1 MVRPAGRVPGFSSTL
16 RVGPGSSVPSFNSL
30 PEDPERQGATCA
42 PCSYG
47 DGVGDGD
54 GLACGGGVRR
64 GFSVGVGV
72 CCGVGAGDAL
82 GSGVGSGVATS
93 VGLGVGVATSVGLG
107 VGVAT
112 WVGSGGG
119 AWVGPGVTTT
129 IPGVGLAGRGDVV
142 GATVCA
148 GVGVTSG
155 AMVAPPVNTGSCATS
170 WEAAKTNAAP
180 SSATVTIV
188 RTRVPVV
195 RIAPRRTWVR
205 RSASQ
210 ERCSWRR
217 RWSARAARMTR

>member
-1 MVRPAGRVPGFSSTL
+1 MRFL
-16 RVGPGSSVPSFNSL
+16 YNSL
-30 PEDPERQGATCA
+30 PEGPERQGAPCT

-47 DGVGDGD
+47 DGMGDGD
-54 GLACGGGVRR
+54 GLAWGGGVRR

-72 CCGVGAGDAL
+72 GSDVGAGDAVSSGVGSGDAV
-82 GSGVGSGVATS
+82 GSGVGSSVAT
-93 VGLGVGVATSVGLG
+93 G
-107 VGVAT
+107 
-112 WVGSGGG
+112 VGSGVG
-119 AWVGPGVTTT
+119 ACVGPGVTTT

-188 RTRVPVV
+188 RTSVPVV

-210 ERCSWRR
+210 ERCS
-217 RWSARAARMTR
+217 